1 MAIARLAFTMLDRS
15 ELVAE
20 VEVDESFP
28 DSINQAKAECVKL
41 FRAGLV
47 EIGAGEGGDGEQ
59 AAAPD
64 A

>member
-20 VEVDESFP
+20 IEVDEDYP
-28 DSINQAKAECVKL
+28 DVLDQAKAECVKL

-47 EIGAGEGGDGEQ
+47 EIGAGEGSTEV
-59 AAAPD
+59 PD
-64 A
+64 E